1 MSNKLSGRTVRPT
14 DRLSAVP
21 ALQALSF
28 AGSIARTGAVVASE
42 RVRGRPPVTDP
53 ATVPAAIDQLTV
65 EYLTAALGNG
75 VPGARVTAFAFGEGT
90 DGTSSRRAID
100 VTWNE
105 VGAAAGLPAA
115 VYSKTSPGFVHR
127 VLIGVT
133 GAAAAE
139 ALFYSEIRPGL
150 ELGAPAGYHGSFD
163 PVTSRSL
170 VLIED
175 IVRTRQATFGD
186 ASTYVDRTAAESM
199 VDEMARYHGALWE
212 DRRLDGTWSSL
223 LDARAWQENF
233 NRKTGFDRGALV
245 GVRLAT
251 EEVPAELRARRGEI
265 RGALMRSLEANVRLP
280 RTLLHQDV
288 HPGNWFRLP
297 DGSLNLYDWQA
308 IAKGNWALDVAYA
321 LSSGLEV
328 EDRRAWERD
337 LLERYLEKLGDAGGR
352 PPSSQDA
359 WLAYRQQ
366 MFHGFIFWTYTLL
379 VGKLQELQREEH
391 VRELIRRT
399 GQAIVDLES
408 LDAVA

>member
-1 MSNKLSGRTVRPT
+1 M
-14 DRLSAVP
+14 P

-28 AGSIARTGAVVASE
+28 AGSIARMGAVVASE

-53 ATVPAAIDQLTV
+53 SVVPATIDQLT
-65 EYLTAALGNG
+65 EAYLTTALARG
-75 VPGARVTAFAFGEGT
+75 VDGARVTAFAFGEGT

-100 VTWNE
+100 VTWNDA
-105 VGAAAGLPAA
+105 GRAAGLPQA

-139 ALFYSEIRPGL
+139 ALFYSQIRPTL
-150 ELGAPAGYHGSFD
+150 DLGAPAGYHGGFD
-163 PVTSRSL
+163 PATSRSL

-186 ASTYVDRTAAESM
+186 ASTYVDRAAAESM

-212 DRRLDGTWSSL
+212 DPRLDGAWSSL

-233 NRKTGFDRGALV
+233 NSKTGFDRGALV
-245 GVRLAT
+245 GARLAGQD
-251 EEVPAELRARRGEI
+251 VPAALWARRGEL

-297 DGSLNLYDWQA
+297 DGSMNLYDWQA
-308 IAKGNWALDVAYA
+308 IAKGNWSLDVAYA
-321 LSSGLEV
+321 LSAGLTV

-337 LLERYLEKLGDAGGR
+337 LLERYLGRLGAAGGT
-352 PPSSQDA
+352 PPAFDEA
-359 WLAYRQQ
+359 WLAYRRQ

-399 GQAIVDLES
+399 GQAIVDLGS
-408 LDAVA
+408 LDAV

>member
-1 MSNKLSGRTVRPT
+1 MG
-14 DRLSAVP
+14 VP
-21 ALQALSF
+21 ALGSLTF
-28 AGSIARTGAVVASE
+28 AGSIARVGAVVASE
-42 RVRGRPPVTDP
+42 RLRGRPPVVDG
-53 ATVPAAIDQLTV
+53 ATVPATIAQLTPA
-65 EYLTAALGNG
+65 YLTSVLSAG
-75 VPGARVTAFAFGEGT
+75 VADARVTAFSFGEGT

-100 VTWNE
+100 VTWNDA
-105 VGAAAGLPAA
+105 GAAAGLPSA

-139 ALFYSEIRPGL
+139 ALFYSQIRPTL

-163 PVTSRSL
+163 PATSRSL

-175 IVRTRQATFGD
+175 IVRTRGATFGD
-186 ASTYVDRTAAESM
+186 ASTYVDRAAAESM

-212 DRRLDGTWSSL
+212 DPRLDREWSSL
-223 LDARAWQENF
+223 LDAKAWQENF
-233 NRKTGFDRGALV
+233 NGKTGFDRGALV
-245 GVRLAT
+245 GARLAT
-251 EEVPAELRARRGEI
+251 EQVPAELWARRKEI

-297 DGSLNLYDWQA
+297 DGSMNLYDWQA

-321 LSSGLEV
+321 LSAGLTV

-337 LLERYLEKLGDAGGR
+337 LLERYLEQLGAAGGR
-352 PPSSQDA
+352 PPTSDDA

-399 GQAIVDLES
+399 GQAIVDLDS
-408 LDAVA
+408 LDAV

>member
-1 MSNKLSGRTVRPT
+1 M
-14 DRLSAVP
+14 P

-28 AGSIARTGAVVASE
+28 AGSIARMGAVVASE
-42 RVRGRPPVTDP
+42 RARGRPPVTDP
-53 ATVPAAIDQLTV
+53 SVVPATIDQLT
-65 EYLTAALGNG
+65 EAYLTTALARG
-75 VPGARVTAFAFGEGT
+75 VDGARVTAFAFGEGT

-100 VTWNE
+100 VTWNDA
-105 VGAAAGLPAA
+105 GRTAGLPQA

-139 ALFYSEIRPGL
+139 ALFYSQIRPTL
-150 ELGAPAGYHGSFD
+150 DLGAPAGYHGGFD
-163 PVTSRSL
+163 PATSRSL

-186 ASTYVDRTAAESM
+186 ASTYVDRAAAESM

-212 DRRLDGTWSSL
+212 DPRLDGEWSSL

-233 NRKTGFDRGALV
+233 NSKTGFDRGALV
-245 GVRLAT
+245 GARLAGQD
-251 EEVPAELRARRGEI
+251 VPAELWARRGEL

-297 DGSLNLYDWQA
+297 DGSMNLYDWQA
-308 IAKGNWALDVAYA
+308 IAKGNWSLDVAYA
-321 LSSGLEV
+321 LSAGLTV

-337 LLERYLEKLGDAGGR
+337 LLERYLGRLAAAGGA
-352 PPSSQDA
+352 PPPFDEA
-359 WLAYRQQ
+359 WLAYRRQ

-399 GQAIVDLES
+399 GQAIVDLGS
-408 LDAVA
+408 LDAV